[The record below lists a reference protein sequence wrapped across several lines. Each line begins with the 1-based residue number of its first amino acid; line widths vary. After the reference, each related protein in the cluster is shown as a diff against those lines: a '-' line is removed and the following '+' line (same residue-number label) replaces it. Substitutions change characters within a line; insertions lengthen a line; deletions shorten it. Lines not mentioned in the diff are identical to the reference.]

1 MEVEEGVVVH
11 FEDLVRLAQP
21 VPGAVVFPVDVHGAP
36 VGFNGRVRV
45 LHLDVFVA
53 HEGPGGEEGAVQ
65 GQGAPE
71 VHDGFFVLG
80 FEGVVVAD
88 DAAGFGAEFVGG
100 CGELGE
106 EGEFG
111 PGGHDVQHV
120 GVVVQGVEA
129 VRGGVDEGGEDG
141 FGFFEIFGVVV
152 EECALGEEVL
162 GCGEHFQEVG

>member
-11 FEDLVRLAQP
+11 FEDFVGLPEP
-21 VPGAVVFPVDVHGAP
+21 VPGAVVFPVDVHGAA
-36 VGFNGRVRV
+36 VGFDGRVRV

-65 GQGAPE
+65 REGAPE

-88 DAAGFGAEFVGG
+88 DAAGFRAEFVGG

-111 PGGHDVQHV
+111 AGAHDVQDV
-120 GVVVQGVEA
+120 GVVVEGVEA
-129 VRGGVDEGGEDG
+129 VGGGLDDGGEDG
-141 FGFFEIFGVVV
+141 FGFFEVFGVVV
-152 EECALGEEVL
+152 EEGALGEEVL
-162 GCGEHFQEVG
+162 GCGEYFQKVG